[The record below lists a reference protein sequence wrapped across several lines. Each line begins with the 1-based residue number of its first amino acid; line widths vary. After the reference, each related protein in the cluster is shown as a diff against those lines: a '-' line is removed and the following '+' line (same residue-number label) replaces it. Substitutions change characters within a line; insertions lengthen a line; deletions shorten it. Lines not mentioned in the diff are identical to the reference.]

1 MGKKIVLYTLLAT
14 GIVVILVGFQNL
26 YQFWGEA
33 SISGIMG
40 QLTGG
45 ICILG
50 GFVNLWVA
58 RKFRSQ
64 SGLAKDAMK
73 ETDKGY

>member
-1 MGKKIVLYTLLAT
+1 MGKKIVLYTLLTT
-14 GIVVILVGFQNL
+14 GIVVTLVGIQNL
-26 YQFWGEA
+26 YLFWGEV
-33 SISGIMG
+33 SFPGIIG

-50 GFVNLWVA
+50 GIVNLWVA

-64 SGLAKDAMK
+64 ISLQKNQDSVS
-73 ETDKGY
+73 